1 MYLENVRPNKRNSN
15 VTVNQTIYRIGPG
28 GFITTEEDPKVPFD
42 VPESDASKLLQ
53 GKSWRPLSWDVDDPQ
68 NANRFIEAAGGYP
81 AKQGLGRPPRDMSGI
96 REEYGMKPMDRK
108 DLPPQAIGTGSRD
121 GSLSGVEE
129 AAPSDTALSKSIGS
143 DQTAE
148 AKDAASGKRISDA
161 QMSSSETVL
170 MSGEAEIGDGKA
182 PEGATSA
189 PHLATPSGREDTIVD
204 PPVPTD
210 DDWPDPT
217 DGMSIDYL
225 RQMADAYKVKYAKN
239 AAKKTL
245 IKRIMPEMYPDD

>member
-53 GKSWRPLSWDVDDPQ
+53 GKSWRPLSWDVDDPK
-68 NANRFIEAAGGYP
+68 NANKFIEAAGGYP
-81 AKQGLGRPPRDMSGI
+81 KKQGLGRPPRDMSGL

-108 DLPPQAIGTGSRD
+108 DLPPQAIGSGSRD

-129 AAPSDTALSKSIGS
+129 TAPSDADLSKSIGS
-143 DQTAE
+143 DQKAE
-148 AKDAASGKRISDA
+148 EKDAASGKRVSDA

-170 MSGEAEIGDGKA
+170 MSGEAAIGDGKA
-182 PEGATSA
+182 PSGAATPA
-189 PHLATPSGREDTIVD
+189 PHLSTSSDREDTIVD

-210 DDWPDPT
+210 GDWPDPT
-217 DGMSIDYL
+217 TLMSTDYL
-225 RQMADAYKVKYAKN
+225 RLMANAYKVNYAKN
-239 AAKKTL
+239 VSKKTL
-245 IKRIMPEMYPDD
+245 VKRVMTKMYED